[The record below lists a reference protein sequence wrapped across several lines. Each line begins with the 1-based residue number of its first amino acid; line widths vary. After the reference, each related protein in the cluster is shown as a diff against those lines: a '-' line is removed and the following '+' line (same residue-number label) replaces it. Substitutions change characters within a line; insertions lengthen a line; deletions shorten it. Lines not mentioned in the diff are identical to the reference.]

1 MNIKKLRNK
10 LVVSLTT
17 LFLSLLLVE
26 TGLHISGLFS
36 PASFYTMPPN
46 SALKDVQ
53 TDWNLT
59 YQTNG
64 EGLRDDEYA
73 PQKRDGVIRIAL
85 IGDSYTFG
93 QGCERGEI
101 FPDILEATLR
111 AEGYPVEVI
120 NISNIG
126 IGPDAYFLLLRDVA
140 ARYEP
145 DIVILNVFGNDA
157 SDIYAPSL
165 FKRLIKK
172 ASNYSHLLTLVRVA
186 RRKLSASMQGDFW
199 QTVDTNVNQAEAVEA
214 EAKRRRIEEFKKDT
228 ARRSTIFWQPQS
240 RTRMRW
246 QDGLIRR
253 RIAWAGRIFS
263 QTQRR
268 CIASASSEG
277 VSLSLP

>member
-1 MNIKKLRNK
+1 
-10 LVVSLTT
+10 
-17 LFLSLLLVE
+17 
-26 TGLHISGLFS
+26 
-36 PASFYTMPPN
+36 MPPN

-120 NISNIG
+120 NVSNIG

-186 RRKLSASMQGDFW
+186 RRKLSANMQGDFW
-199 QTVDTNVNQAEAVEA
+199 QTVDTNVNQAEAAEA
-214 EAKRRRIEEFKKDT
+214 EAKRRRIEEFKKRYGTTVNNLLAT
-228 ARRSTIFWQPQS
+228 AIADPYEMARWINTKTDSVGWADFQS
-240 RTRMRW
+240 NTEAMHRLCQQRGCKFIIAVIP
-246 QDGLIRR
+246 DGAQVDPHQLEIR
-253 RIAWAGRIFS
+253 
-263 QTQRR
+263 QML
-268 CIASASSEG
+268 G
-277 VSLSLP
+277 VPSHHLC